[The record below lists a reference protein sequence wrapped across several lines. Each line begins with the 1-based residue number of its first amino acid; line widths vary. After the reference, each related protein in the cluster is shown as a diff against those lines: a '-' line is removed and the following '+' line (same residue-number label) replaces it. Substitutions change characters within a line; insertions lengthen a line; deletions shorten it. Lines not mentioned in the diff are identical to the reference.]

1 MIKWIGRI
9 NCEVAMER
17 NLILFFSRAG
27 QNIVG
32 DQIVELEQGNSEYVA
47 RLIQEA
53 VGGTL
58 FKIETR
64 EDYPEDYEK
73 CLDVAKDEMRKR
85 FRPELKSFLGTASS
99 YENII
104 VCGPCWWDNYP
115 MAVIA
120 QMELIDCDGK
130 NVLPV
135 MTYETG
141 KVFKAEDNLK
151 DACNGHVGKAL
162 LIKGSEIDKKKKF
175 IKAWAKA
182 SAGEYEES

>member
-1 MIKWIGRI
+1 
-9 NCEVAMER
+9 MER

-85 FRPELKSFLGTASS
+85 FRPELGHGVFLREHHSLRPLLVGQLSHGRDRS
-99 YENII
+99 
-104 VCGPCWWDNYP
+104 
-115 MAVIA
+115 
-120 QMELIDCDGK
+120 DGAHRLRRQERPSR
-130 NVLPV
+130 NDIRD
-135 MTYETG
+135 G
-141 KVFKAEDNLK
+141 
-151 DACNGHVGKAL
+151 
-162 LIKGSEIDKKKKF
+162 
-175 IKAWAKA
+175 
-182 SAGEYEES
+182 